1 MAWAEQLD
9 LGSPILGEAKTTLQL
24 GRQLGQEGYK
34 KVIVEGDA

>member
-24 GRQLGQEGYK
+24 GREPRK
-34 KVIVEGDA
+34 ATRKS

>member
-24 GRQLGQEGYK
+24 GRLQESHSGRGCLN
-34 KVIVEGDA
+34 VIEP